1 MARKPRIHF
10 AGALYHVI
18 LRGNDRQD
26 IFFQPSDRRLWETI
40 LKASMERYQSS
51 IHCFCWM
58 TNHLHM
64 VIQVD
69 EKPLAA
75 TIRYAASQYSRKI
88 NLFQRRSGH
97 LFERRHRAI
106 LVRED
111 AYLKGLVRYIH
122 HNPVRAGMV
131 AKPGEY
137 RWSSHAIYTGE
148 KTSDWV
154 RLNRVLR
161 TFGPTPRKART
172 AYIRFMAQSGEE
184 QQSLF
189 RCPVT
194 QDTTAFDSDTGT
206 PVHERRPTNFPRTNT
221 LETIVQKHL
230 KDTLVTDSQLV
241 GPSKQ
246 RELSRLRYAIAAEA
260 LEVGATTIAEIAR
273 RLHRSEAAISQLV
286 SRHSAAGRRKC

>member
-18 LRGNDRQD
+18 LRGNDRQN
-26 IFFQPSDRRLWETI
+26 IFFQPSDRQLWETI
-40 LKASMERYQSS
+40 LRASMERYQST

-58 TNHLHM
+58 KNHLHM

-69 EKPLAA
+69 EEPLAA

-88 NLFQRRSGH
+88 NLFQCRSGH

-106 LVRED
+106 LVHED
-111 AYLKGLVRYIH
+111 TYLKGLVRYIH
-122 HNPVRAGMV
+122 YNPVRAGMV
-131 AKPGEY
+131 AHPGDY
-137 RWSSHAIYTGE
+137 RWSSHAIYTGQ
-148 KTSDWV
+148 KTSNWV
-154 RLNRVLR
+154 KTNKVLGA
-161 TFGPTPRKART
+161 FGPTLLMARA
-172 AYIRFMAQSGEE
+172 AYVGFMAQGDEE

-194 QDTTAFDSDTGT
+194 TDTTAYDSDPGA
-206 PVHERRPTNFPRTNT
+206 PVHERRPINFPQTNT
-221 LETIVQKHL
+221 LDAIIQKHL

-246 RELSRLRYAIAAEA
+246 RKLSRLRYTIAAEA
-260 LEVGATTIAEIAR
+260 IEKGATTVAEIAR
-273 RLHRSEAAISQLV
+273 RLHRSEAAISQLI